1 MPVPVIPVGVSK
13 LQTNRVRRG
22 LFTSVL
28 LMGVLPTGLVAQEL
42 ETTVLSQSRLDAAVG
57 DIPASP
63 WSRRNNPVRPPSKDF
78 ESTVSQPRTVSQ
90 NRFTE
95 TSRQEI
101 RLGDPATRRSEF
113 SGAPA
118 STNAPATVRW
128 GAIQAPGQNT
138 AGPIMI
144 DSTATSPWDIR
155 PPQPSANPVRLDKGI
170 DSDDF
175 QDETIDSDLIVTSKR
190 KSETME
196 SSMSRSRETIPSQI
210 PVSHSST
217 SNRSPIAKTEAA
229 EPWVKPAA
237 TRARSSAPN
246 FDSDL
251 DFPTASAREK
261 TKNEVV
267 TQANS
272 PIRLVPDDAIQL
284 DTSRADV
291 SRDDASGEEI
301 SLSVPVSQGSDRQS
315 TSAQD
320 ESGAKRMLVAQRL
333 SHELL
338 SQNQT
343 PPARAP
349 QALENPAGWQ
359 SIEQE
364 LRTNLEKCDQLLRRG
379 AVHSARSEVISGLR
393 RLFRSMDA
401 FRGSFT
407 SEPALDLALTAFRE
421 EADFHSNYGVSSV
434 ASVVETHTTP
444 ALKNR
449 PLEGVSP
456 EVASQHY
463 RGFARYQWVVASA
476 GHRWASDLLYALG
489 KSYEKEAELSPV
501 SSMRLRSQAVICYQA
516 AIQITPT
523 QSEAS
528 NQLGYTLIHLDRIE
542 EAYDALKASIESQ
555 PNPQAWSNLAEVY
568 RRRGA
573 TDSANF
579 AVQQASSLAQL
590 SAPAYTAENPEV
602 TQVDPAIFARYSPAQ
617 NVIAPTSNANVANG
631 VIPATSATQVAKQ
644 PNFFSKMFAR

>member
-13 LQTNRVRRG
+13 LQINRVRRG
-22 LFTSVL
+22 LFASVL
-28 LMGVLPTGLVAQEL
+28 LMGVLPTGLAAQDL
-42 ETTVLSQSRLDAAVG
+42 ETAPLSQIRLDSSVG

-63 WSRRNNPVRPPSKDF
+63 WSRRNNPARPSSKDF
-78 ESTVSQPRTVSQ
+78 ESTVSQPRSISQ
-90 NRFTE
+90 NRTGE
-95 TSRQEI
+95 TTQQEI
-101 RLGDPATRRSEF
+101 RLGDPASRRSQ
-113 SGAPA
+113 SSSAPA
-118 STNAPATVRW
+118 STNAPATIRW
-128 GAIQAPGQNT
+128 GAIRA
-138 AGPIMI
+138 AGPNAVGPIAI
-144 DSTATSPWDIR
+144 GSESTSPWDMN
-155 PPQPSANPVRLDKGI
+155 PLEPSANPVILDSGSGERNHPDESI
-170 DSDDF
+170 DEDIFVSS
-175 QDETIDSDLIVTSKR
+175 ELSSK
-190 KSETME
+190 M
-196 SSMSRSRETIPSQI
+196 
-210 PVSHSST
+210 
-217 SNRSPIAKTEAA
+217 PIAKAEAA
-229 EPWVKPAA
+229 ERWVKPAA
-237 TRARSSAPN
+237 TRARSNAHVL
-246 FDSDL
+246 DSEL
-251 DFPTASAREK
+251 DFPSVTSREK
-261 TKNEVV
+261 QRIEIVA
-267 TQANS
+267 QANS
-272 PIRLVPDDAIQL
+272 PIRLVPDDAIEI

-291 SRDDASGEEI
+291 ARNDLSRKEI
-301 SLSVPVSQGSDRQS
+301 SLSVPLSQGNDSQKS
-315 TSAQD
+315 SAQD

-364 LRTNLEKCDQLLRRG
+364 LRNNLEKCDQLLRRG

-407 SEPALDLALTAFRE
+407 SEPALDFALTAFRE
-421 EADFHSNYGVSSV
+421 EADFHSPYGVSSV

-449 PLEGVSP
+449 PLDGVSP

-463 RGFARYQWVVASA
+463 RSFARYQWIVASA

-489 KSYEKEAELSPV
+489 KTYEKEGELSPV
-501 SSMRLRSQAVICYQA
+501 SSIRLRSQAVICYQA

-528 NQLGYTLIHLDRIE
+528 NQLGYALIHLDRIE
-542 EAYDALKASIESQ
+542 EAYDALKSSIESQ

-590 SAPAYTAENPEV
+590 SAPTYTAENPEV
-602 TQVDPAIFARYSPAQ
+602 TQVDPAVFARYSPAQ
-617 NVIAPTSNANVANG
+617 NVIAPTSNANVVNG
-631 VIPATSATQVAKQ
+631 GSRTTSATQVAKQ

>member
-22 LFTSVL
+22 LFTSFL
-28 LMGVLPTGLVAQEL
+28 LMGVLPTGLAAQEF
-42 ETTVLSQSRLDAAVG
+42 ETTLSSQSRLDAAVG

-63 WSRRNNPVRPPSKDF
+63 WSRRNNPARPSSKDF
-78 ESTVSQPRTVSQ
+78 ESTVSQPRSVSQ
-90 NRFTE
+90 NRPID

-101 RLGDPATRRSEF
+101 RLGDPASRRSEF
-113 SGAPA
+113 SSAPT

-128 GAIQAPGQNT
+128 GAIQAPGPNT
-138 AGPIMI
+138 AGPVAV
-144 DSTATSPWDIR
+144 DSTATNPWDIS
-155 PPQPSANPVRLDKGI
+155 PPQPSANPVRLDSGTGKRNY
-170 DSDDF
+170 
-175 QDETIDSDLIVTSKR
+175 QDEPIEEDIIVSSGLSSKN
-190 KSETME
+190 S
-196 SSMSRSRETIPSQI
+196 
-210 PVSHSST
+210 
-217 SNRSPIAKTEAA
+217 IAKAETA

-237 TRARSSAPN
+237 TRARSTIPVLESE
-246 FDSDL
+246 L
-251 DFPTASAREK
+251 DFPVVSSRERK
-261 TKNEVV
+261 KSEMV

-272 PIRLVPDDAIQL
+272 PIRLVPDDAIEL
-284 DTSRADV
+284 DASPADESRDDTSR
-291 SRDDASGEEI
+291 EEI
-301 SLSVPVSQGSDRQS
+301 SLSVPFSQGSDSQPL
-315 TSAQD
+315 SAQD

-349 QALENPAGWQ
+349 QALENPTGWQ

-407 SEPALDLALTAFRE
+407 SEPALDLAMTAFRE
-421 EADFHSNYGVSSV
+421 EADFHSPYGVSSV

-449 PLEGVSP
+449 PLDGVSP

-463 RGFARYQWVVASA
+463 RSFARYQWIVASA

-489 KSYEKEAELSPV
+489 KTYEKEGELSPV
-501 SSMRLRSQAVICYQA
+501 SSIRLRSQAVICYQA

-528 NQLGYTLIHLDRIE
+528 NQLGYALIHLDRIE
-542 EAYDALKASIESQ
+542 EAYDALKSSIESQ

-602 TQVDPAIFARYSPAQ
+602 TQVDPAVFARYSPAQ
-617 NVIAPTSNANVANG
+617 NVIAPTSNTNVVNG
-631 VIPATSATQVAKQ
+631 ASRATSATQVAKQ

>member
-1 MPVPVIPVGVSK
+1 MNP
-13 LQTNRVRRG
+13 
-22 LFTSVL
+22 
-28 LMGVLPTGLVAQEL
+28 L
-42 ETTVLSQSRLDAAVG
+42 E
-57 DIPASP
+57 
-63 WSRRNNPVRPPSKDF
+63 
-78 ESTVSQPRTVSQ
+78 
-90 NRFTE
+90 
-95 TSRQEI
+95 
-101 RLGDPATRRSEF
+101 
-113 SGAPA
+113 
-118 STNAPATVRW
+118 
-128 GAIQAPGQNT
+128 
-138 AGPIMI
+138 
-144 DSTATSPWDIR
+144 
-155 PPQPSANPVRLDKGI
+155 PSANPVILDSGSGERNHPDESI
-170 DSDDF
+170 DEDIFVSS
-175 QDETIDSDLIVTSKR
+175 ELSSK
-190 KSETME
+190 M
-196 SSMSRSRETIPSQI
+196 
-210 PVSHSST
+210 
-217 SNRSPIAKTEAA
+217 PIAKAEAA
-229 EPWVKPAA
+229 ERWVKPAA
-237 TRARSSAPN
+237 TRARSNAHVL
-246 FDSDL
+246 DSEL
-251 DFPTASAREK
+251 DFPSVTSREK
-261 TKNEVV
+261 QRIEIVA
-267 TQANS
+267 QANS
-272 PIRLVPDDAIQL
+272 PIRLVPDDAIEI

-291 SRDDASGEEI
+291 ARNDLSRKEI
-301 SLSVPVSQGSDRQS
+301 SLSVPLSQGNDSQKS
-315 TSAQD
+315 SAQD

-364 LRTNLEKCDQLLRRG
+364 LRNNLEKCDQLLRRG

-407 SEPALDLALTAFRE
+407 SEPALDFALTAFRE
-421 EADFHSNYGVSSV
+421 EADFHSPYGVSSV

-449 PLEGVSP
+449 PLDGVSP

-463 RGFARYQWVVASA
+463 RSFARYQWIVASA

-489 KSYEKEAELSPV
+489 KTYEKEGELSPV
-501 SSMRLRSQAVICYQA
+501 GSIRLRSQAVICYQA

-528 NQLGYTLIHLDRIE
+528 NQLGYALIHLDRIE

-590 SAPAYTAENPEV
+590 SSPAYTAENPEI
-602 TQVDPAIFARYSPAQ
+602 TQVDPAVFARYSPAQ
-617 NVIAPTSNANVANG
+617 NVIAPTSNSNVVNG
-631 VIPATSATQVAKQ
+631 GSRTTSATQVAKQ